1 MKKLAW
7 MVATIAL
14 AVFLAAPADA
24 QSSKA
29 AWRFE
34 ELVSLPAAC
43 SASQLQVP
51 PCVAGS
57 TTDTSWVDILTTHI
71 KTPNAK
77 ELALGVSLQCGLVTD
92 TTVKSKNGD
101 LDSSAARGRIR
112 VRVEIT
118 QPDGTIV
125 YGQPNNGA
133 DLSTDI
139 ALVNDGGL
147 TYCDRYQ
154 KLAAKFAGLNCTAAP
169 AAVVGVCTAGI
180 CTFGELGASCTVDAD
195 CDLSVGEV
203 TCLDPEEL
211 QLILKT
217 LNANHFN
224 FIHANAVPG
233 VHKVTVQARAQ
244 AGILL
249 GGTQLGAAGAEAFA
263 GAGALSVETIRLVK
277 DADGT
282 TDLTDLK

>member
-1 MKKLAW
+1 MRKLACLLA
-7 MVATIAL
+7 VAAL
-14 AVFLAAPADA
+14 AVSLAAPADA

-34 ELVSLPAAC
+34 ELVSLPAA
-43 SASQLQVP
+43 SAPGGATQ
-51 PCVAGS
+51 
-57 TTDTSWVDILTTHI
+57 DTNWVSILTTHI

-92 TTVKSKNGD
+92 TTVRSKNGD

-112 VRVEIT
+112 VRVKIT
-118 QPDGTIV
+118 QPDGSIA

-139 ALVNDGGL
+139 ALANDGGL

-154 KLAAKFAGLNCTAAP
+154 KLAAKFSGLNCTAAQAP
-169 AAVVGVCTAGI
+169 VAGVCTDGVCTAGEPG
-180 CTFGELGASCTVDAD
+180 TSCTVNSD

-203 TCLDPEEL
+203 TCADPEEL

-217 LNANHFN
+217 LNAQHFN

-233 VHKVTVQARAQ
+233 VHEVTVQARAQ

-263 GAGALSVETIRLVK
+263 GAGALSVETIRLIK
-277 DADGT
+277 GADGT
-282 TDLTDLK
+282 TDLTDLN